1 MKGQGISINVIIIAA
16 LALLVLVVL
25 AVVFVNRTD
34 IFVKNTE
41 GVKFC
46 TETLGGQC
54 VTKVNN
60 ACPTGQMKIGVC
72 GNGED
77 AQFCCKQGQ

>member
-25 AVVFVNRTD
+25 AVIFVNRTD

-46 TETLGGQC
+46 TETLGGEC
-54 VTKVNN
+54 KTPVDNSCGPN
-60 ACPTGQMKIGVC
+60 MMKIGVC
-72 GNGED
+72 SEGENG
-77 AQFCCKQGQ
+77 QFCCKQGQ